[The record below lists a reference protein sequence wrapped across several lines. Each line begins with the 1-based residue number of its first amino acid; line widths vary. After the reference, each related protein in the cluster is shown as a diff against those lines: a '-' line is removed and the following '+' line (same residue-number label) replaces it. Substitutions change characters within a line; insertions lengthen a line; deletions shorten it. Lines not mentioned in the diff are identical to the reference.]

1 MIRKPGNLPA
11 AGTGD
16 CRSGLR
22 GLGRTILTL
31 THIPI
36 SLWSGI
42 SCTDPDML
50 HYISD
55 NCERLCFAQSF
66 AGASCV
72 NTGKE
77 NHMKKL
83 LAMIAVLTM
92 TTGLLAGCGGSAS
105 SGTAS
110 SGTSS
115 AKESAAESAPAETKA
130 ESKAKP
136 KRKAKQRA
144 GRRAQQRKR
153 TRRTMTPVTHL
164 WTIR

>member
-42 SCTDPDML
+42 TFVSSFCCVFFPVPSWFFQKKNTESAKRHPWSSSSFVQPESGFSCTDPDML

-55 NCERLCFAQSF
+55 SCKSLRFAQSF

-72 NTGKE
+72 GQV
-77 NHMKKL
+77 
-83 LAMIAVLTM
+83 IAKVCASWELYEHSNGFFAHSTSFVHEEVLR
-92 TTGLLAGCGGSAS
+92 LV
-105 SGTAS
+105 
-110 SGTSS
+110 
-115 AKESAAESAPAETKA
+115 
-130 ESKAKP
+130 
-136 KRKAKQRA
+136 QI
-144 GRRAQQRKR
+144 
-153 TRRTMTPVTHL
+153 V
-164 WTIR
+164 

>member
-1 MIRKPGNLPA
+1 
-11 AGTGD
+11 
-16 CRSGLR
+16 
-22 GLGRTILTL
+22 
-31 THIPI
+31 
-36 SLWSGI
+36 
-42 SCTDPDML
+42 ML

-115 AKESAAESAPAETKA
+115 AKESAARISGGERS
-130 ESKAKP
+130 
-136 KRKAKQRA
+136 
-144 GRRAQQRKR
+144 GRNKGGK
-153 TRRTMTPVTHL
+153 
-164 WTIR
+164 